1 MNHSKRCF
9 WALVA
14 LTLFIIWCPGRV
26 LADSRGDEITVD
38 DIEFSEPF
46 EVTANIMEIDHGK
59 RMLIVAEKKIYVVD
73 RIIGAE
79 PIKSI
84 LTNAEGRPISF
95 DTLESGGGVTVIGMM
110 LPDGRVI
117 AEELIQSNQ

>member
-1 MNHSKRCF
+1 
-9 WALVA
+9 
-14 LTLFIIWCPGRV
+14 
-26 LADSRGDEITVD
+26 
-38 DIEFSEPF
+38 
-46 EVTANIMEIDHGK
+46 
-59 RMLIVAEKKIYVVD
+59 MLIVAEKKIYVVD

-117 AEELIQSNQ
+117 AEELIQLN